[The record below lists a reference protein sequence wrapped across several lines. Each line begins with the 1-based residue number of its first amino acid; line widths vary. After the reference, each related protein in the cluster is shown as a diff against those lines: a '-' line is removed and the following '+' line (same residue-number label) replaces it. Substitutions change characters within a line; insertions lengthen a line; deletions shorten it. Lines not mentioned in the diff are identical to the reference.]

1 MVVVW
6 SLRRLTGLVVA
17 CISFHDAV
25 VEPHVRHSH
34 AVLSEGACLVGAD
47 GRRGAQSLHRFQV
60 LHQTV
65 FARHSL
71 RRQRQAH
78 LGSVRMTVKM
88 TKRFKSFRKLTVTVA
103 KRPSGTLATI
113 IPIRKMTASSQSYP
127 RRKAMMKKVTPK
139 KTATAVMRWI
149 KWAIS
154 LAIGVE
160 PLSRP
165 EARPAILPI
174 TVLSPVLITQPMQ
187 VPGGAINLIHTTIHF
202 QAAKN
207 TFQKEQNKKIN
218 LFKNLSNED
227 TA

>member
-1 MVVVW
+1 MILAGV
-6 SLRRLTGLVVA
+6 RLDNL
-17 CISFHDAV
+17 V

-78 LGSVRMTVKM
+78 LGSVGMTVKM

-127 RRKAMMKKVTPK
+127 RMKATMKNETPRMM
-139 KTATAVMRWI
+139 ATAVMRWM
-149 KWAIS
+149 KWSIS
-154 LAIGVE
+154 LAIGV
-160 PLSRP
+160 
-165 EARPAILPI
+165 
-174 TVLSPVLITQPMQ
+174 
-187 VPGGAINLIHTTIHF
+187 
-202 QAAKN
+202 
-207 TFQKEQNKKIN
+207 
-218 LFKNLSNED
+218 
-227 TA
+227 